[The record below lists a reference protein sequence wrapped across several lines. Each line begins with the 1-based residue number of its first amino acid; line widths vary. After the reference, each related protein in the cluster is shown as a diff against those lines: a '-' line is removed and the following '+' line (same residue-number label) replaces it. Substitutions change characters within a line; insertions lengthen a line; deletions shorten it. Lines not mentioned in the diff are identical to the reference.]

1 MFQFELRCDSFR
13 LYNSSSLV
21 FSASPC
27 VELLPSVIRLENACL
42 PSGVPCG
49 SATFPVPV
57 SCTAFQP
64 SSLCVRAV
72 HTESFLCSSDFI
84 MKRTASGVPVAAG
97 QPSTS
102 GALQP
107 STSGA
112 VQPSTSGPAQACAP
126 TPPGNGCAY
135 CGKVFTATR
144 NARRH
149 EKVCAENPG
158 RTVNNQCHTCGM
170 SFSRMDNLARHMRTC
185 GGTVEHSSGT
195 RCQFCGQAF
204 TFAHDARRHEKSQC
218 QFNAE
223 RITFTCTTCQ
233 GAFTR
238 KDTLFV
244 HIKTC
249 KGLAPK
255 RRCVDATSGL
265 QQPGPSTRP
274 QYVASVPDQ
283 AQRYLEAQAPDQA
296 QVDLEA
302 GGTGFVE
309 AETAFR
315 RNLKTFVAE
324 NNGATKDICT
334 YMAQM
339 KNNLINQITNEVREN
354 GPVKFN
360 IWLECDYAKP
370 APFDEGVDNRAFK
383 TKNIPIYEV
392 SEIEEAIDDSILK
405 ICKEEEDYVSKGSG
419 WTLSV
424 VKRIQLRFNKLVP
437 LRVSSYIDLPAAI
450 KNRKAVINPMNLEDN
465 ECFKWAILARYVEGD
480 NPR

>member
-1 MFQFELRCDSFR
+1 MIVFELRCDSFR
-13 LYNSSSLV
+13 FYNSSSLA

-57 SCTAFQP
+57 CCTTFR
-64 SSLCVRAV
+64 SSSCVRAV
-72 HTESFLCSSDFI
+72 HSESFLFSSELI
-84 MKRTASGVPVAAG
+84 MKRTSTGVPVAAG

-102 GALQP
+102 GVCQPASGAIQP

-112 VQPSTSGPAQACAP
+112 AQVCAP
-126 TPPGNGCAY
+126 TPPGNGCAF
-135 CGKVFTATR
+135 CSKVFTASHS
-144 NARRH
+144 ARRH
-149 EKVCAENPG
+149 EKVCAANPG

-170 SFSRMDNLARHMRTC
+170 TLSRKDSLTRHMRTC
-185 GGTVEHSSGT
+185 AGTTEHSSGS
-195 RCQFCGQAF
+195 RCKFCGQVF
-204 TFAHDARRHEKSQC
+204 EHSRHARRHEQSQC
-218 QFNAE
+218 HFNPE

-233 GAFTR
+233 GEFTR

-244 HIKTC
+244 HNKTC

-265 QQPGPSTRP
+265 QQPGPSTHP

-283 AQRYLEAQAPDQA
+283 ARVDLEAQAPDQA

-315 RNLKTFVAE
+315 RNLKTYVAE
-324 NNGATKDICT
+324 NNGTTKDIYT

-339 KNNLINQITNEVREN
+339 KNNLMNQITNEVNEN

-370 APFDEGVDNRAFK
+370 APFDEGV
-383 TKNIPIYEV
+383 
-392 SEIEEAIDDSILK
+392 EESIQDK
-405 ICKEEEDYVSKGSG
+405 KYSHI
-419 WTLSV
+419 
-424 VKRIQLRFNKLVP
+424 
-437 LRVSSYIDLPAAI
+437 
-450 KNRKAVINPMNLEDN
+450 
-465 ECFKWAILARYVEGD
+465 
-480 NPR
+480 